1 MTEWID
7 ETAIEMRD
15 LKFKIKQSVAV
26 CFMFARNVS
35 AFAQSKSEINLQ
47 IPRYH

>member
-1 MTEWID
+1 
-7 ETAIEMRD
+7 MRD